1 MTRVSDPI
9 IAMRV
14 HVLRMPTL
22 ATHAHGIGDVS
33 SFDTV
38 ILELKTSSGITGWG
52 EASPWPV
59 FTGTVEASVAA
70 LHVFMRPYLMGADP
84 CLVEKHL
91 AAMDRMVVN
100 CTEAKAAVEMAL
112 LDIMGK
118 MSGLS
123 VGDLIGGRCHDAIPL
138 SFSVANP
145 NYDLDRETVKEFYAR
160 NIRIYKLKAGFASH
174 EFDVMRLQDLRNT
187 YGSEIDL
194 RVDYNQGM
202 HAYEAIRRLKDLER
216 FDLTFIEQPVPRTNI
231 EAMARITQAID
242 TPILADESVFGPRD
256 ALTVVKMQAAD
267 LFSLKIMKSGG
278 IRRGLEVAGIA
289 RAAGIGVYGGCML
302 ETGIAHMAGL
312 HMMSV
317 IPDLTLGCEFYMPTC
332 FLVEDILAHPFPEVD
347 GKIQVPTS
355 PGLGVEVDME
365 RLARYRTRLWE

>member
-256 ALTVVKMQAAD
+256 ALTVVKM
-267 LFSLKIMKSGG
+267 
-278 IRRGLEVAGIA
+278 
-289 RAAGIGVYGGCML
+289 
-302 ETGIAHMAGL
+302 
-312 HMMSV
+312 
-317 IPDLTLGCEFYMPTC
+317 
-332 FLVEDILAHPFPEVD
+332 
-347 GKIQVPTS
+347 
-355 PGLGVEVDME
+355 
-365 RLARYRTRLWE
+365 